1 MRCSQWRYYKGLENI
16 CKTFLSKDNQ
26 NFTFHFWNILQV
38 PKMNFELII
47 LSLEAEKG
55 ILGGQELRLDQ
66 QLFLR

>member
-1 MRCSQWRYYKGLENI
+1 
-16 CKTFLSKDNQ
+16 
-26 NFTFHFWNILQV
+26 
-38 PKMNFELII
+38 MNFELII